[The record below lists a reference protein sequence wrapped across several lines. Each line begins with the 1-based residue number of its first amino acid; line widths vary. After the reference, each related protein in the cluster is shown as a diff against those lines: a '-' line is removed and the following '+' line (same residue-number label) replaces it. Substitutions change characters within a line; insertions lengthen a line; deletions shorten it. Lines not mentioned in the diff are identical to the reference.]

1 MVTYH
6 SQEVMGGKNDSVS
19 PTLMILNGDITY
31 EKADVTDPLG
41 IPYIGNLTCVCWY
54 DEGYIVDMIFVIT
67 PWLYQRSSYL

>member
-6 SQEVMGGKNDSVS
+6 SQEVMGGKNDIVS

-41 IPYIGNLTCVCWY
+41 IPYIGNLTCVC
-54 DEGYIVDMIFVIT
+54 
-67 PWLYQRSSYL
+67 